1 MPTRFRYLKWITIIF
16 LFVEIISTCYIYSKK
31 RLDGDIATIVLP
43 IGSNQEVLKDPF
55 GLQAAIHHKKY
66 SGPNRWFCHQS
77 MRVLFIQVAN
87 TYNLFIKDKVLS
99 IYLANM
105 TGYLVAH
112 LLLFFALFLYASVL
126 TKKLNINAL
135 FVIITIIPFFHGSIF
150 SKWVMLVD
158 NSVTYTIFYTFPLA
172 IALLYFY
179 PFYKSI
185 VLKQLFWRP
194 YHWLG
199 WIFLAYIVAFSSPFN
214 PVIGIL
220 VSVGIFL
227 FYWRENFSRQ
237 SINNFP
243 LRILKSLMQIPPHY
257 FIFLFLFSL
266 MCLYAIYV
274 GTFNIENVTLPL
286 NERYKI
292 FFQFLPSYFISVP
305 FLVVAFTTLYA
316 LEISSWETLLE
327 EQRRQI
333 KVLCFLI
340 IIMLVYVFLIPFGG
354 YRSYRPE
361 ILRGDITMPLTVVL
375 VVICSTSMLFSW
387 ENFKSKPSKKYLA
400 TLLFT
405 GVLFWSPDKF
415 NISNNK
421 KQKEYLYK
429 LSQHE
434 GKEPL
439 LLPKDETIISWSTF
453 DTPEQGYY
461 ISKFLEER
469 GITKG
474 FVPFYQQ

>member
-194 YHWLG
+194 YH
-199 WIFLAYIVAFSSPFN
+199 
-214 PVIGIL
+214 
-220 VSVGIFL
+220 
-227 FYWRENFSRQ
+227 
-237 SINNFP
+237 
-243 LRILKSLMQIPPHY
+243 
-257 FIFLFLFSL
+257 
-266 MCLYAIYV
+266 
-274 GTFNIENVTLPL
+274 
-286 NERYKI
+286 
-292 FFQFLPSYFISVP
+292 
-305 FLVVAFTTLYA
+305 
-316 LEISSWETLLE
+316 
-327 EQRRQI
+327 
-333 KVLCFLI
+333 
-340 IIMLVYVFLIPFGG
+340 
-354 YRSYRPE
+354 
-361 ILRGDITMPLTVVL
+361 
-375 VVICSTSMLFSW
+375 
-387 ENFKSKPSKKYLA
+387 
-400 TLLFT
+400 
-405 GVLFWSPDKF
+405 
-415 NISNNK
+415 
-421 KQKEYLYK
+421 
-429 LSQHE
+429 
-434 GKEPL
+434 
-439 LLPKDETIISWSTF
+439 
-453 DTPEQGYY
+453 
-461 ISKFLEER
+461 
-469 GITKG
+469 
-474 FVPFYQQ
+474 

>member
-1 MPTRFRYLKWITIIF
+1 M
-16 LFVEIISTCYIYSKK
+16 EILSTCYIYSKK

-55 GLQAAIHHKKY
+55 GLQASIDHKKY

-77 MRVLFIQVAN
+77 MRVLFIQVADM
-87 TYNLFIKDKVLS
+87 YDFFFKDKVLS

-105 TGYLVAH
+105 TGYMVAH

-126 TKKLNINAL
+126 TRKLNVGAL

-150 SKWVMLVD
+150 SKWFMLVD
-158 NSVTYTIFYTFPLA
+158 NSVTYTVFYTFPLA

-185 VLKQLFWRP
+185 VLKQMFWSP

-199 WIFLAYIVAFSSPFN
+199 WVFLAYIVAFSSPFN

-220 VSVGIFL
+220 VSTGIFL
-227 FYWRENFSRQ
+227 HFWQENFSKQ
-237 SINNFP
+237 STNEFP
-243 LRILKSLMQIPPHY
+243 HRVLKSFLQIPVHY

-266 MCLYAIYV
+266 VCLYAIYV
-274 GTFNIENVTLPL
+274 GTFNIENVTMRLQ
-286 NERYKI
+286 ERYKI

-305 FLVVAFTTLYA
+305 FLVVAFITIYA
-316 LEISSWETLLE
+316 LEISVWETLLE

-333 KVLCFLI
+333 KVLSFLI
-340 IIMLVYVFLIPFGG
+340 IIMLIYVFLIPFGG

-361 ILRGDITMPLTVVL
+361 ILRGDITMPLTVIL
-375 VVICSTSMLFSW
+375 VIICSTGILFSW
-387 ENFKSKPSKKYLA
+387 ENLKNKPSKKYMA

-405 GVLFWSPDKF
+405 AFLFGVRINLTC
-415 NISNNK
+415 
-421 KQKEYLYK
+421 L
-429 LSQHE
+429 
-434 GKEPL
+434 
-439 LLPKDETIISWSTF
+439 
-453 DTPEQGYY
+453 
-461 ISKFLEER
+461 
-469 GITKG
+469 ITKNRRNICTN
-474 FVPFYQQ
+474 